1 MNSSKRKIAVVGTGV
16 IGASWATC
24 FLAHG
29 YDVAATDPAPG
40 AEARLRQTIADQWPA
55 MERIGLSEGAS
66 TNRLS
71 FHDNVA
77 DAVKDAFFIQENGPE
92 RADIKRETIKQIDA
106 AAPPDAIIASSSSGI
121 RTSDVQEAAKR
132 PERVLLGHPF
142 NPPHLIPLVEVAGG
156 KLTSP
161 EFIERAMQLYTDLG
175 KKPIHLKREVPG
187 HIANRLQAALW
198 REAFHLV
205 NEGVASVNDI
215 DAAIA
220 HGPGLRWALLGP
232 FINLHLSGGEGGI
245 RHALEHLGPP
255 IESWWEDL
263 GEVKITPEL
272 IQSLGKGV
280 DEELQNVDLAE
291 VVEQRNDILL
301 TMLELK
307 AKSKLVP

>member
-1 MNSSKRKIAVVGTGV
+1 MNHTNPKIAVVGTGV

-29 YDVAATDPAPG
+29 YDVAATDPADG
-40 AEARLRQTIADQWPA
+40 AEERLRTTVAQQWPA
-55 MERIGLSEGAS
+55 MKRIGLSEGAS
-66 TNRLS
+66 PDRLS
-71 FHDNVA
+71 FHTDLA
-77 DAVKDAFFIQENGPE
+77 EAVKDAFFIQESGPE
-92 RADIKRETIKQIDA
+92 REDIKRETIRQIDA

-121 RTSDVQEAAKR
+121 RTSDVQDAASR

-156 KLTSP
+156 KLTAP
-161 EFIERAMQLYTDLG
+161 EFVERAMQFYADLG
-175 KKPIHLKREVPG
+175 KKPIQLQREVPG

-205 NEGVASVNDI
+205 SEGVASVSDI

-232 FINLHLSGGEGGI
+232 FLNLHLSGGDRGI

-255 IESWWEDL
+255 IENWWEDQ
-263 GEVKITPEL
+263 GDVKITPAL
-272 IQSLGKGV
+272 IQALGKGV
-280 DEELQNVDLAE
+280 DEELSNSDLAE
-291 VVEQRNDILL
+291 VVSERNDILL

-307 AKSKLVP
+307 NRSKLVP

>member
-1 MNSSKRKIAVVGTGV
+1 
-16 IGASWATC
+16 
-24 FLAHG
+24 
-29 YDVAATDPAPG
+29 
-40 AEARLRQTIADQWPA
+40 
-55 MERIGLSEGAS
+55 
-66 TNRLS
+66 
-71 FHDNVA
+71 
-77 DAVKDAFFIQENGPE
+77 
-92 RADIKRETIKQIDA
+92 
-106 AAPPDAIIASSSSGI
+106 
-121 RTSDVQEAAKR
+121 
-132 PERVLLGHPF
+132 
-142 NPPHLIPLVEVAGG
+142 
-156 KLTSP
+156 
-161 EFIERAMQLYTDLG
+161 
-175 KKPIHLKREVPG
+175 
-187 HIANRLQAALW
+187 QAALW

-280 DEELQNVDLAE
+280 DEELQNADLAE